1 MGVTYNFANFNAASA
16 YGTVKLVTN
25 EKASYDLYW
34 GDGEGNKLK
43 YDNIEL
49 RNLVITITTDEVNSN
64 SEYQGSY
71 RITSPYLVIPEGAKE
86 VLVYKEETKTPH
98 KCDIPESK
106 QLMKGF

>member
-1 MGVTYNFANFNAASA
+1 M
-16 YGTVKLVTN
+16 KLVTN

-34 GDGEGNKLK
+34 GNGEGNKLK
-43 YDNIEL
+43 YDNIEFTEFG
-49 RNLVITITTDEVNSN
+49 TITTDEVNNN

-86 VLVYKEETKTPH
+86 VLVYKEETKTPY

-106 QLMKGF
+106 QFPYIINKDKRSTFL